1 MQNAWKTYDVIMQMI
16 EVGLEPEQ
24 IAEETGMSVEEI
36 EEMIDFDDEE

>member
-1 MQNAWKTYDVIMQMI
+1 MEDYDFIMQMI
-16 EVGLEPEQ
+16 EAGLESEQ

>member
-1 MQNAWKTYDVIMQMI
+1 MQMI
-16 EVGLEPEQ
+16 EAGLESEE